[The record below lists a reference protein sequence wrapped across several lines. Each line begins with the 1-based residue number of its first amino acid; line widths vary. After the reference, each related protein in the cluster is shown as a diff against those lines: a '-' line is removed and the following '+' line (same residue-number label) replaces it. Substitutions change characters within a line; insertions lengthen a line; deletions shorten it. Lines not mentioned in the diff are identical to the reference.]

1 MGRKSLCCV
10 CGRRRRL
17 VAGGR
22 RRREL
27 AAGQLL
33 VLSSVAPTQ
42 EPPLGWVWARA
53 VYVRTR
59 RAPGRERRARSNLLG
74 ASRRVDRGH
83 LLTLLLAACDC
94 EQRRNAPN
102 RCFALLK
109 PDGEAASWSVPRW
122 SLATV
127 PASGSRA
134 AETGFCPSGIS
145 EYVWALILGCPF
157 MLEHRPQNRCPE
169 DVEIPS
175 YYRVAASFYPWPKI
189 KAAPVNTPHHSLP
202 L

>member
-1 MGRKSLCCV
+1 V

-134 AETGFCPSGIS
+134 AESGFCPSGICMGS
-145 EYVWALILGCPF
+145 DPWMSFHVW
-157 MLEHRPQNRCPE
+157 
-169 DVEIPS
+169 
-175 YYRVAASFYPWPKI
+175 
-189 KAAPVNTPHHSLP
+189 NTGPRFGAQRMWRSL
-202 L
+202 LTTELQLHFIHGQR

>member
-109 PDGEAASWSVPRW
+109 PDGEAASWSVPRPTVVVGDRARFW
-122 SLATV
+122 IESRRDWFLSVWNGLRFSVILA
-127 PASGSRA
+127 
-134 AETGFCPSGIS
+134 
-145 EYVWALILGCPF
+145 
-157 MLEHRPQNRCPE
+157 
-169 DVEIPS
+169 
-175 YYRVAASFYPWPKI
+175 
-189 KAAPVNTPHHSLP
+189 
-202 L
+202 